1 MSGARI
7 AQPDGTTTRE
17 PGPSRV
23 TRAYR
28 TEVGGSW
35 WVALVVV
42 TVPLGLVGRSAGG
55 FWSPFLWSVVTF
67 VLGSLVAIAVSAARV
82 PARSADEAFVD
93 EPHTARG
100 EGRS

>member
-1 MSGARI
+1 M
-7 AQPDGTTTRE
+7 AQPDGTTTTTRE

-35 WVALVVV
+35 WAALVVV
-42 TVPLGLVGRSAGG
+42 TALLGLAGRSEGG
-55 FWSPFLWSVVTF
+55 FWSPFLWSVVAF

-82 PARSADEAFVD
+82 PARSADEAFTG
-93 EPHTARG
+93 EPHPARQ